1 MNPKAR
7 RESPNLL
14 WWLGAV
20 VVFVLVPVIL
30 LLGMR
35 SQRTRQARATIDRL
49 GGIAYGRSMI
59 PRKMSDPAFDYALAN
74 LTPVR
79 WVYVS
84 RTKITRAEE
93 ADLLQALRN
102 LPDVTTL
109 RLVHTPVSQNFLEQ
123 LKTFP
128 KLEAVDLGNTAT
140 GDAELSELTQI
151 ARLDWLVLDRTRVT
165 DAGMETL
172 LKRPELVMVSLEGTD
187 VGDAGLQ
194 QLERLPN
201 LQRLYLTGSR
211 VTKAAVDEFRKSHPG
226 VRVWY

>member
-7 RESPNLL
+7 RESPNLI
-14 WWLGAV
+14 WWLGAL
-20 VVFVLVPVIL
+20 VVFVLVPAIL
-30 LLGMR
+30 LVGMR
-35 SQRTRQARATIDRL
+35 SQRNRQARATIERL

-59 PRKMSDPAFDYALAN
+59 PRKMSDPAFDYALTN

-84 RTKITRAEE
+84 RTKLTRAEE

-109 RLVHTPVSQNFLEQ
+109 RLVHTPVSQEFLQQ
-123 LKTFP
+123 LNTFP
-128 KLEAVDLGNTAT
+128 KLEAVDVGSTAI
-140 GDAELSELTQI
+140 GDAELPELVKVPK
-151 ARLDWLVLDRTRVT
+151 LDWLVLDRTHVT
-165 DAGMETL
+165 DAGMATL
-172 LKRPELVMVSLEGTD
+172 LERPELVMVSLEGTE
-187 VGDAGLQ
+187 VGNAGLE
-194 QLERLPN
+194 QLERLPH

-211 VTKAAVDEFRKSHPG
+211 VTKSAIDEFKKAHPG